1 MPPPFRHTVSTLCLS
16 CLAGCSATIKPPDP
30 VVPSPAGAMPA
41 SPPPKGRYETF
52 ESDYRA
58 FEALAKQRVEEER
71 RLLPPAG
78 ELPETTQAY
87 SQFET
92 LGAERGKEISEEF
105 FKGRYNRS
113 RARLPE
119 NIEKWRSRPDIAN
132 PGPDQANFTNSAF
145 TLPAGRAYI
154 EFAPYTYNG
163 PAPSAYTGTGKSTPA
178 LYYTQ
183 YLLRYGLTDDIELRL
198 FGNGVSWSGGSND
211 YWGFSPVAF
220 DTKINLWLEKHE
232 YFLPAAAIEA
242 YLQTDWLGATPF
254 NMGTQPAINFNFDQ
268 SLPLDILFE
277 YNIGTARVPD
287 RNGQNVWQF
296 VFEWAVQRDFLDKNL
311 ALFAHG
317 YYYSYGYT
325 PRAAASP
332 SGLPAIPAPRTRS
345 PYQNVAG
352 AGFIWTLNNRFA
364 VYGQASG
371 GTTEFSPSMVT
382 MAGFAV
388 AF

>member
-1 MPPPFRHTVSTLCLS
+1 MILSLLLPGCSPPLRPPPETPVP
-16 CLAGCSATIKPPDP
+16 KPAQ
-30 VVPSPAGAMPA
+30 PAPTPA
-41 SPPPKGRYETF
+41 APETF
-52 ESDYRA
+52 ESDYLS
-58 FEALAKQRVEEER
+58 FQALAKQRVDAEQR
-71 RLLPPAG
+71 KLNSPV
-78 ELPETTQAY
+78 PEQPVQDSKQAY
-87 SQFET
+87 RDFQN
-92 LGAERGKEISEEF
+92 LGVEQGKEISEEF
-105 FKGRYNRS
+105 FKGRYDRS
-113 RARLPE
+113 RARLPQ
-119 NIEKWRSRPDIAN
+119 NIEKWRSQPDIAN

-145 TLPAGRAYI
+145 TLPEGRAYI

-163 PAPSAYTGTGKSTPA
+163 PAPSAYTGTGGSAPS

-198 FGNGVSWSGGSND
+198 FGNGASWSGGSNN

-220 DTKINLWLEKHE
+220 DTKINLWLEKQE

-254 NMGTQPAINFNFDQ
+254 NVGTQPAVNFNFDQ

-296 VFEWAVQRDFLDKNL
+296 VFEWAVQRDFFDKDL

-317 YYYSYGYT
+317 YYYNYEYT
-325 PRAAASP
+325 PRSATSP
-332 SGLPAIPAPRTRS
+332 SGLPVIPAPRTHS

-371 GTTEFSPSMVT
+371 GTTQFSPSMVT
-382 MAGFAV
+382 MAGFAA

>member
-1 MPPPFRHTVSTLCLS
+1 MLLCLLLTACASPQLPPP
-16 CLAGCSATIKPPDP
+16 A
-30 VVPSPAGAMPA
+30 VPAA
-41 SPPPKGRYETF
+41 SPQPTPAAPTPAPETF
-52 ESDYRA
+52 ESDYRD
-58 FEALAKQRVEEER
+58 FQELAKQRVDAAQR
-71 RLLPPAG
+71 SLPIQA
-78 ELPETTQAY
+78 PEQSAQDARQSY
-87 SQFET
+87 AAFQK
-92 LGAERGKEISEEF
+92 LGAEKGKEISEEF
-105 FKGRYNRS
+105 FKGRYDRS
-113 RARLPE
+113 RARLPQ
-119 NIEKWRSRPDIAN
+119 NIEKWRSQPDIAN

-145 TLPAGRAYI
+145 TLPEGRAYI

-163 PAPSAYTGTGKSTPA
+163 PAPSAYTGTGGSTPA

-183 YLLRYGLTDDIELRL
+183 YLLRYGLTDDVELRL
-198 FGNGVSWSGGSND
+198 FGNGASWSGGSNN

-220 DTKINLWLEKHE
+220 DTKINLWLEKQE

-254 NMGTQPAINFNFDQ
+254 NIGTQPAINFNFDQ
-268 SLPLDILFE
+268 SLPLEILFE

-296 VFEWAVQRDFLDKNL
+296 VFEWAVQRDFFDKDL

-317 YYYSYGYT
+317 YYYNYEYT
-325 PRAAASP
+325 PRAATSP
-332 SGLPAIPAPRTRS
+332 SGLPVIPTPRTHS

-371 GTTEFSPSMVT
+371 GTTQFSPSMVT
-382 MAGFAV
+382 MAGFAA